1 MIEVC
6 KKLLANNE
14 EISKVISYTGL
25 SDEEIEKL
33 ESRSKSWFEHGFWKI
48 KRELTTLNIIIILKK
63 IRIIDY
69 SFKKS
74 GLYYNSSEREY
85 PQF

>member
-33 ESRSKSWFEHGFWKI
+33 ESRSKS
-48 KRELTTLNIIIILKK
+48 
-63 IRIIDY
+63 
-69 SFKKS
+69 
-74 GLYYNSSEREY
+74 
-85 PQF
+85 